1 VTLVAIRG
9 LLGRK
14 LRATLTAIAVIL
26 GVAMISGTY
35 VLTDTIQGAFD
46 AIFSESYRGTNA
58 VVTAKTAFEPT
69 AEGDTGF
76 VQATLPQS
84 DLEKTRQVDGV
95 SAALGGVAGEAQII
109 KKDGKVLTSGG
120 APSLGFSVDPSQPR
134 FNSLTL
140 AEGAWPKTNEV
151 AIDEASYKKGDFQI
165 GEGIQIASRGPAETM
180 KLSGV
185 VRFGALSSLGGATI
199 AAFDLA
205 TAQRMFDKVGRLDQI
220 RVAADNGVSTPQ
232 LIGNL
237 EQGLGPTVRVRSGE
251 GQADKDA
258 SGTNEFISFLQR
270 FLLAFAGIA
279 LFVGSFVIA
288 NTLSITIAQR
298 TREFATIRTIGGSR
312 RQVLGSVILEALVI
326 GVVASVIGLFLGFLL
341 ARGLNALF
349 DAVGFTLPKVGLV
362 YKPRTVIVALLVGTL
377 VTLLASLRPA
387 FRATRVPP
395 IAAVREG
402 AELPEGR
409 FARWRP
415 YVAVLVAVAGFAAL
429 SYGLFR
435 SGLGTT
441 QVLLWM
447 GVGALLIFFGV
458 AMFASRIVRPLADA
472 VSPVGTAMVAVFS
485 VLFYPILFGYW
496 LLRYGLFEGRAG
508 IPKRIGAFL
517 LGTLLTFFLLLPVVV
532 LVMWLVGK
540 LGWYRP
546 EWPVERPG
554 IIADKSSRGLAR
566 ENAQR
571 NPQRTASTASALMI
585 GLALVT
591 LVAVLAQGIRQTF
604 LNSVDQQFVADY
616 AITAQNNFSPLPIA
630 VEQAAEGVEGVTA
643 ASGIRFGQARI
654 DNSTQTIGGVDAD
667 TPKTI
672 HIDWVNGSDA
682 VTARLGMDGAIVKE
696 DWAKDRNLTVGSP
709 VKLLTPSGKTLDT
722 RIEGIF
728 DEPTGGSPF
737 GNVNISSEAF
747 DANYEQPTNSYTF
760 LNMRGGVTDENTAR
774 LNLALTDF
782 PNAKVQDQQEFKDNQ
797 VAGLSAVLN
806 ILYVLLALSVIVSL
820 FGIINTLAL
829 SVFERTR
836 ELGLLRAIGMTR
848 RQTARMIRQ
857 ESVVTALIGAVL
869 GILLGIALGG
879 LLVARIDFIEF
890 SLPVVTL
897 IVVALAA
904 IVVGIIA
911 AILPAR
917 RASRLNVLEAL
928 QYE

>member
-84 DLEKTRQVDGV
+84 DLEKTRQIDGV

-232 LIGNL
+232 LIDNL

-258 SGTNEFISFLQR
+258 SGTNEFIGFLQK

-326 GVVASVIGLFLGFLL
+326 GVVASVIGLLLGFLL

-472 VSPVGTAMVAVFS
+472 VSPFGTAMVAFFS

-532 LVMWLVGK
+532 LLMWVVGK
-540 LGWYRP
+540 LGWYRS

-554 IIADKSSRGLAR
+554 VIADKSSRGLAR

-672 HIDWVNGSDA
+672 HIDWVDGNDA
-682 VTARLGMDGAIVKE
+682 TTGQLGMDGAIVKE
-696 DWAKDRNLTVGSP
+696 DWAKDRGLTVGSP
-709 VKLLTPSGKTLDT
+709 VKLLTPTGKTLDT
-722 RIEGIF
+722 KIEGIF

-747 DANYEQPTNSYTF
+747 DANYEQPTNAYTF

-774 LNLALTDF
+774 LNLALSDF